1 MRESTV
7 HRVLVACL
15 CLALLRG
22 IPGSAGA
29 QEPTASA
36 VLVIQEAI
44 QLDGRLDEPFWR
56 QATPIRLTQQAPN
69 AGEATPFETTVR
81 IVANQENLYFA
92 FECLDPDPRQ
102 LAVHTMQR
110 DGDVAGDD
118 FVSIALDTYG
128 DRRTGYFFRVN
139 ASGARVD
146 GLIAGPEDPSLDW
159 DGIWD
164 ARTHRAADR
173 WTTEVTI
180 PTRSL
185 NFTRGLDA
193 WGANF
198 ERNIARVQ
206 TVLRWTSPTLD
217 SFFYDLSRAGT
228 VTGLAELKQGLGL
241 EFSPYTTGRTRKD
254 FSVGDRDFLGAV
266 GGDFAYRV
274 TSQLAAV
281 VTANTD
287 FAETEVDTRQLNLT
301 RFELFFPERRTFFL
315 EGSNQYQFGLGLED
329 KFLPFFS
336 RRIGLIDG
344 EQVPIDVGVKL
355 NGRVGRWN
363 LGVLDVRTRDTTL
376 ASGERARGTN
386 LFVGRTSVDLTEKL
400 RVGSIVTD
408 GSPDGVVRNTLAGF
422 DAVYRTSEFF
432 GDRNFFVGI
441 WGAATTRPAGIGS
454 GNRAGYGIKVDYPN
468 DRWDCFASFHRF
480 GESLD
485 PALGFVPRPGI
496 HRTDWA
502 CEFRPRPRKDGPFGW
517 VRQQFMDHRFYRI
530 TNHQGLVESQRFSWV
545 PVNVQMESGD
555 RFSFNWLPTLENLPV
570 PFEIADD
577 VTLPVGR
584 YRFDRLIGE
593 FQTSP
598 NRRAQFG
605 NTSGFGSFYSGRLYQ
620 QSNYIRYT
628 SANGGWQ
635 AGVSVEQNF
644 GQLPEGHFVQRLWQV
659 NTTYAVNSY
668 TSLTSFLQFDSV
680 SQTLGNNLR
689 LRWTLRPGNDLFI
702 VWNRGWKRLDLSPSD
717 RGLSSDRELLA
728 VKFRWTF
735 RA

>member
-1 MRESTV
+1 MRESKV
-7 HRVLVACL
+7 HPVVVACL
-15 CLALLRG
+15 CLTAWHG
-22 IPGSAGA
+22 TSGVAGA
-29 QEPTASA
+29 QDATASA
-36 VLVIQEAI
+36 VLVVQEEI
-44 QLDGRLDEPFWR
+44 RLDGRLDEPFWS
-56 QATPIRLTQQAPN
+56 QAAPIRLTQQAPK
-69 AGEATPFETTVR
+69 AGETTPFETTVR

-92 FECLDPDPRQ
+92 FECLDADPRQ
-102 LAVHTMQR
+102 LSVHTMQR
-110 DGDVAGDD
+110 DGDVEGDD

-164 ARTHRAADR
+164 ARTFRGADR
-173 WTTEVTI
+173 WTIEIAI

-198 ERNIARVQ
+198 ERNVARVR

-217 SFFYDLSRAGT
+217 SFFFDLSRGGT
-228 VTGLAELKQGLGL
+228 MTGLAELKQGLGL
-241 EFSPYTTGRTRKD
+241 EFSPYATGRSRTD
-254 FSVGDRDFLGAV
+254 FSKGGRDVAGAV
-266 GGDFAYRV
+266 GGDFSYRV

-336 RRIGLIDG
+336 RRIGLIEG
-344 EQVPIDVGVKL
+344 EQLPIDVGVKL
-355 NGRVGRWN
+355 NGRAGRWN
-363 LGVLDVRTRDTTL
+363 LGVLDVRTRQTTL
-376 ASGERARGTN
+376 ASGGRVPSAN
-386 LFVGRTSVDLTEKL
+386 LFVARTSFDVTEKL

-408 GSPDGVVRNTLAGF
+408 GSPDGVERNTLAGV
-422 DAVYRTSEFF
+422 DAVYRTSELF
-432 GDRNFFVGI
+432 GDKNFFVGV
-441 WGAATTRPAGIGS
+441 WGAATTRQTGS
-454 GNRAGYGIKVDYPN
+454 GGGDRAGYGIKVDYPN
-468 DRWDCFASFHRF
+468 DRWDCFVSFHKF
-480 GESLD
+480 GEALD
-485 PALGFVPRPGI
+485 PALGFIPRPGI
-496 HRTDWA
+496 HRTDGA

-530 TNHQGLVESQRFSWV
+530 TNHRGLVESQRFSWV
-545 PVNVQMESGD
+545 PINLQMESGD
-555 RFSFNWLPTLENLPV
+555 QVSVNWQPTLENLPV
-570 PFEIADD
+570 PFEIAAD

-584 YRFDRLIGE
+584 YRFDRVIGE
-593 FQTSP
+593 LETSP
-598 NRRAQFG
+598 NRRVQFG
-605 NTSGFGSFYSGRLYQ
+605 NTSGFGTFYSGRLYQ
-620 QSNYIRYT
+620 QSNYLRYT
-628 SANGGWQ
+628 SARGGWQ

-644 GQLPEGHFVQRLWQV
+644 GRLPEGHFVQRLWQV
-659 NTTYAVNSY
+659 NTTYALNTY
-668 TSLTSFLQFDSV
+668 TSLTSFLQYDSV
-680 SQTLGNNLR
+680 SQTVGNNLR

-702 VWNRGWKRLDLSPSD
+702 VWNRGWQRLYLSPTERSFTPE
-717 RGLSSDRELLA
+717 SELLA
-728 VKFRWTF
+728 VKLRWTF